1 MDAILNTQ
9 SENCALSM
17 REIEIFSDG
26 SGGVCELEV
35 LSSPFSGAITF
46 FFDHPYLNEFVN
58 ALESIQE
65 TLVGEAK
72 LGQQYEDPY
81 IYFHGN
87 GLGHVL
93 VSGLLCIYGEHS
105 QKLEFSFKT
114 DQTALKQF
122 ITGLHKASNA
132 EKVT

>member
-17 REIEIFSDG
+17 KEIKIFADG

-35 LSSPFSGAITF
+35 LSSPFSAAITF
-46 FFDHPYLNEFVN
+46 FFDYPYLNEFVN
-58 ALESIQE
+58 ALESIEE
-65 TLVGEAK
+65 TLLGEAK
-72 LGQQYEDPY
+72 LGQKYEDPY
-81 IYFHGN
+81 IYFYGN
-87 GLGHVL
+87 GFGHVL
-93 VSGLLCIYGEHS
+93 VSGLLSICGEHT

-122 ITGLHKASNA
+122 IIGLRKASNA